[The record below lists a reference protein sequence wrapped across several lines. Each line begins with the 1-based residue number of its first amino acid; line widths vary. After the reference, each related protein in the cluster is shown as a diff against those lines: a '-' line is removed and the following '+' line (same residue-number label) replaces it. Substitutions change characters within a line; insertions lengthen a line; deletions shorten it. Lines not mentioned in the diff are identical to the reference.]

1 MRHRYNSPL
10 HRGVYSF
17 LLVATVMTIGTIG
30 MHVFEGLSYLDAFYF
45 MSMIATA
52 QGPTYIPH
60 TVSGKL
66 FSSFMAFVSA
76 GAVVAALGF
85 FYGPFM
91 GKLLHIGM
99 EKMKEELKAVERLE
113 K

>member
-1 MRHRYNSPL
+1 MKHHYHSPIR
-10 HRGVYSF
+10 RGVYSF
-17 LLVATVMTIGTIG
+17 LLVAGVMTVGTVG
-30 MHVFEGLSYLDAFYF
+30 MHVCEGLTYLDAFYF

-52 QGPTYIPH
+52 QGPTYTPH
-60 TVSGKL
+60 TVLGKL

-91 GKLLHIGM
+91 GKLFHIGM
-99 EKMKEELKAVERLE
+99 ERMKEEIKTLE
-113 K
+113 DKR